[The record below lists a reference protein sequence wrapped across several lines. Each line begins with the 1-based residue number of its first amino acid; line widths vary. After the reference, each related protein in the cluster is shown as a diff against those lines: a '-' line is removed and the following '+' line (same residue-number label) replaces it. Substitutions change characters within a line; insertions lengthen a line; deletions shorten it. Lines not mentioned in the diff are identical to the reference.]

1 MLLSMLPNEA
11 EVVEDAA
18 RLGFAWQGLAEIEP
32 RQISTLTDICGRLT
46 ELLYVWL
53 ASGSDI
59 DWKPTNSIA
68 EACISIG
75 QIVWPVLHPPNRDWP
90 SPSKMLPGTF
100 PHLISV
106 ISKTIWNCPDEGHL
120 FLVTCSTSS
129 AEPSLR
135 GCALGALSRHFRDD
149 PQTKALVRAR
159 AVEDTDGRPRGA
171 ALQALAEHFR
181 DDPQIK
187 ALLRARAVE
196 DKDGDPRGAALQA
209 LAEHFRDD
217 PQTKALLRA
226 RAVEDKDGDP
236 RRAALQALSRH
247 FRDDPQ
253 TRALLR
259 ARAVEDTDGR
269 LRRAALQALAEHF
282 RDDPQIKALL
292 RARAVEDKDGDP
304 RGAALQALA
313 EHFRDDP
320 QTKALLRARA
330 VEDPDGRCRGAAL
343 FGFAQTLAV
352 RELAVLAS
360 QYLDGLTPGR
370 DPRKPVTFDDI
381 ARAVVSL
388 SKSEE
393 EIRALY
399 QRLSAEVPLTF
410 ADND

>member
-159 AVEDTDGRPRGA
+159 AVED
-171 ALQALAEHFR
+171 
-181 DDPQIK
+181 
-187 ALLRARAVE
+187 
-196 DKDGDPRGAALQA
+196 
-209 LAEHFRDD
+209 
-217 PQTKALLRA
+217 
-226 RAVEDKDGDP
+226 
-236 RRAALQALSRH
+236 
-247 FRDDPQ
+247 
-253 TRALLR
+253 
-259 ARAVEDTDGR
+259 
-269 LRRAALQALAEHF
+269 
-282 RDDPQIKALL
+282 
-292 RARAVEDKDGDP
+292 
-304 RGAALQALA
+304 
-313 EHFRDDP
+313 
-320 QTKALLRARA
+320 
-330 VEDPDGRCRGAAL
+330 PDGRCRGAAL

>member
-149 PQTKALVRAR
+149 PQTTALV
-159 AVEDTDGRPRGA
+159 
-171 ALQALAEHFR
+171 
-181 DDPQIK
+181 
-187 ALLRARAVE
+187 
-196 DKDGDPRGAALQA
+196 
-209 LAEHFRDD
+209 
-217 PQTKALLRA
+217 
-226 RAVEDKDGDP
+226 
-236 RRAALQALSRH
+236 
-247 FRDDPQ
+247 
-253 TRALLR
+253 R

>member
-159 AVEDTDGRPRGA
+159 AVEETDGR
-171 ALQALAEHFR
+171 H
-181 DDPQIK
+181 
-187 ALLRARAVE
+187 
-196 DKDGDPRGAALQA
+196 
-209 LAEHFRDD
+209 
-217 PQTKALLRA
+217 
-226 RAVEDKDGDP
+226 
-236 RRAALQALSRH
+236 RR
-247 FRDDPQ
+247 
-253 TRALLR
+253 
-259 ARAVEDTDGR
+259 
-269 LRRAALQALAEHF
+269 
-282 RDDPQIKALL
+282 
-292 RARAVEDKDGDP
+292 
-304 RGAALQALA
+304 AALQALA